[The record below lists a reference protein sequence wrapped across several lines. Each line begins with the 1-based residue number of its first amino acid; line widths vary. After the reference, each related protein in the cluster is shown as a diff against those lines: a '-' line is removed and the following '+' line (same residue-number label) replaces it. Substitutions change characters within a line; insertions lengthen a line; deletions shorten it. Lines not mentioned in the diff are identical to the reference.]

1 MSWGSSHGRTNSSVN
16 GRTISSFL
24 CVTSLLNLKR
34 TPSAS
39 VCLGWAKPCSSVHNI
54 CAAACVE
61 LYLKSLNF
69 LWWAVH
75 KEIAALIHHKC
86 FKFVFNRLLF
96 KQNENLSLEF
106 IVLCG
111 FHYHPKF
118 NSFLSSTIGWKP
130 HLHKTIHLR
139 PRRIQKKELKCRDF
153 YISLEIGVI
162 LVVQANFNYQKQDF
176 DLHQLSEQTQN
187 GRSFKR

>member
-1 MSWGSSHGRTNSSVN
+1 MHGAFCWLSV
-16 GRTISSFL
+16 
-24 CVTSLLNLKR
+24 SLFCFIRQSIMLLL
-34 TPSAS
+34 P
-39 VCLGWAKPCSSVHNI
+39 
-54 CAAACVE
+54 ACC
-61 LYLKSLNF
+61 
-69 LWWAVH
+69 
-75 KEIAALIHHKC
+75 HHKC

-96 KQNENLSLEF
+96 KQNENLSLEL
-106 IVLCG
+106 IVLSN

-162 LVVQANFNYQKQDF
+162 LVVQANFDYQKQDF
-176 DLHQLSEQTQN
+176 DFLCSSHLKRRRLGIKTLDGMRLLLCSEVI
-187 GRSFKR
+187 GHFCIL